1 MTDAEYDGTNLG
13 DISIDNNVIKNIALK
28 AAAEIPGIHEIR
40 RGRLGKI
47 WNTMTGKGPA
57 CGVKLEFASA
67 SELKITLRLMIE
79 YSVNIPETAD
89 AVQECVKKAV
99 EHMTGLTVNEVA
111 VKIIGIEHN
120 IEHNKD
126 E

>member
-1 MTDAEYDGTNLG
+1 MTDTEYSGTNLG

-47 WNTMTGKGPA
+47 WNTITRKGPA
-57 CGVKLEFASA
+57 CGVKLEFTSA

-79 YSVNIPETAD
+79 YGINIPETSEV
-89 AVQECVKKAV
+89 VQESVKKAV
-99 EHMTGLTVNEVA
+99 EHMTGLTVSEVA
-111 VKIIGIEHN
+111 VKIIGIEY
-120 IEHNKD
+120 NKD